1 MDDICHA
8 QSLNSLTTAMKEDSA
23 REEANSSTSKNA
35 TVLPIP
41 KIFISE
47 RDIWGYV
54 IRNIKKYMTYSNNI
68 LQRKIN
74 QLIFFEGGYKKNIKM

>member
-1 MDDICHA
+1 
-8 QSLNSLTTAMKEDSA
+8 MKEDSA
-23 REEANSSTSKNA
+23 RDEANSSTSKNA

-54 IRNIKKYMTYSNNI
+54 IRNIKNT
-68 LQRKIN
+68 
-74 QLIFFEGGYKKNIKM
+74 